1 MSQLSPA
8 LMLEIGLENKIH
20 LKTDSHCCVF
30 WTLQWKHLVFCVQC
44 DRSPSGGMGKNQIPG
59 TLTEKD
65 LGEALR
71 VGVDRT
77 LVVPPLAQIRTPGF
91 VGSMIRIPNLTLL
104 THILSSSWSPLRDL
118 FAPMATLCQLPDPV
132 PPGLRPERLYLL
144 TTKSGHQT
152 HMTHLIHLD

>member
-1 MSQLSPA
+1 
-8 LMLEIGLENKIH
+8 
-20 LKTDSHCCVF
+20 
-30 WTLQWKHLVFCVQC
+30 
-44 DRSPSGGMGKNQIPG
+44 MGKNQIPG

-65 LGEALR
+65 LVEVPR

-104 THILSSSWSPLRDL
+104 THILSSRWSPLTDL
-118 FAPMATLCQLPDPV
+118 FATMATQSQLPDPV
-132 PPGLRPERLYLL
+132 PAGLIPERLCLL

-152 HMTHLIHLD
+152 HMRHLLHLD